1 MKENQMTE
9 KNFNDSLWEALPF
22 FVTLLVLA
30 AVAFVLMFLTSP
42 VEKLLG
48 EGAHAFDSALHGLL
62 AGLLMVTVTVGLFEG
77 YRLLIGNVNNIRE
90 LIFGS
95 LVNSALAFL
104 TIVTGNKIYIA
115 YRAKEGPRTYFLET
129 APEIHKIFFEF
140 KEFIALLVFPLA
152 VAATFIFIYY
162 RKDILESKSLRVISF
177 VLLILMFFYF
187 VVTFGLGAAITKLK
201 SV

>member
-1 MKENQMTE
+1 MNQNPLSRKTLLSS
-9 KNFNDSLWEALPF
+9 SLEAFPF
-22 FVTLLVLA
+22 FLVVGVLGV
-30 AVAFVLMFLTSP
+30 VALVITFLTAP
-42 VEKLLG
+42 FQALLG
-48 EGAHAFDSALHGLL
+48 SGANAVDGAIHGLL
-62 AGLLMVTVTVGLFEG
+62 AGLLMVTATIGLFEG
-77 YRLLIGNVNNIRE
+77 YKLYNGNITSTAE

-95 LVNSALAFL
+95 LINSTLAFL

-115 YRAKEGPRTYFLET
+115 YRAKGGPRSYFMEN

-140 KEFIALLVFPLA
+140 KEFMALIVFPLA

-162 RKDILESKSLRVISF
+162 RRDILQRKNLAVISF
-177 VLLILMFFYF
+177 VILFLVFFYF

>member
-1 MKENQMTE
+1 MKQDYSGA
-9 KNFNDSLWEALPF
+9 FPF
-22 FVTLLVLA
+22 FLVLVVLGI
-30 AVAFVLMFLTSP
+30 VAFVITLLTAP
-42 VEKLLG
+42 FQALLG
-48 EGAHAFDSALHGLL
+48 EGANAFDSALHGLL
-62 AGLLMVTVTVGLFEG
+62 AGLLMVTVTIGLFEG
-77 YRLLIGNVNNIRE
+77 YRLFGGAMDNPRE

-95 LVNSALAFL
+95 LINSALAFL

-115 YRAKEGPRTYFLET
+115 YRAKGGPRTFFLEN

-162 RKDILESKSLRVISF
+162 RQDVLKRVNLRNISF
-177 VLLILMFFYF
+177 LILILMFFYF